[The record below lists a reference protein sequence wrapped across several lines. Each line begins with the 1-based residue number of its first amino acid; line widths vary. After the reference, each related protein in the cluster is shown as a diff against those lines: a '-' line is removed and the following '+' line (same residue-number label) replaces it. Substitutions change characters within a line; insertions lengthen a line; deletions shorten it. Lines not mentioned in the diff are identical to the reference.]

1 MTNSVLS
8 RPLRALAV
16 GRIVLGA
23 ASLAFPDRLARLSG
37 VPASPELAYM
47 TRIFGARAIALG
59 AGYLTSSPDQ
69 RHRWQRLALGVDIS
83 DTLTGLGHLRR
94 GDLPLRGAAAM
105 VALTG
110 TYAATGAARLA
121 ADLR

>member
-1 MTNSVLS
+1 MTC
-8 RPLRALAV
+8 
-16 GRIVLGA
+16 RIVLGA
-23 ASLAFPDRLARLSG
+23 ASLLFPDRLARLSG
-37 VPASPELAYM
+37 LPASPELTYM

-59 AGYLTSSPDQ
+59 TGYLTSSPDQ
-69 RHRWQRLALGVDIS
+69 RPRWQRLALGVDIS

-105 VALTG
+105 VTLTG
-110 TYAATGAARLA
+110 TYAATGAARLV